1 MRARKPLATCV
12 TVAALLAAFPSTSA
26 TAAGT
31 KLQGKVT
38 WTTTAT
44 TATDTPGG
52 DVLSSKETRTVTL
65 RVKMTKRAGAAG
77 WQPQDNGSKYTGRY
91 SLSSTRLERDADA
104 QPTCTTTHEAR
115 GDGGGALPRKPR
127 STTAPVLFG
136 DVVPSRASLGARTK
150 ALILRPILR
159 YKGKDSTG
167 STGSGPNPCQDGQDV
182 DPIEG
187 SLAPNDSANRIC
199 YPAGTSKRT
208 TTPQAGMLIGAWKAK
223 TRRFSFACSDSWTEP
238 EGVKLDIQVTGSL
251 RLT

>member
-1 MRARKPLATCV
+1 MVMCV
-12 TVAALLAAFPSTSA
+12 TVAALLAAFPSSSA

-52 DVLSSKETRTVTL
+52 DAVNSRETRTVTL

-77 WQPQDNGSKYTGRY
+77 WQPQDNGSKYTGAYR
-91 SLSSTRLERDADA
+91 LSSMRVERDSDA
-104 QPTCTTTHEAR
+104 QPTCTTTHEAV
-115 GDGGGALPRKPR
+115 GNAGGPLPRRPR
-127 STTAPVLFG
+127 STTAPALFG
-136 DVVPSRASLGARTK
+136 DVVPSTASLGARTK

-167 STGSGPNPCQDGQDV
+167 STGAGQNPCQDGQDV
-182 DPIEG
+182 DVIEG
-187 SLAPNDSANRIC
+187 SLAPTDSANRVC

-208 TTPQAGMLIGAWKAK
+208 TPPQAGTLIGAWKAK
-223 TRRFSFACSDSWTEP
+223 TRRFSFACSDSWREP
-238 EGVKLDIQVTGSL
+238 EGVTIEMKVTGSL